1 MLLIPDARRR
11 VTLPS
16 TFKAG
21 QPVDLE
27 PQEDGTF
34 RLVPMVAVPEHQ
46 LWAWRPE
53 VQAAVARSFNEPR
66 GAGVFEEAG
75 AMKLEIQPSFLESAL
90 RQELPVRKGVLKMLE
105 VVETLTMGEL
115 LNHQGVHLEKLGNL
129 HGPDG
134 SPLYSLRVTRSARAV
149 ATVNGETLT
158 LRYVEPDHDKAYR

>member
-11 VTLPS
+11 VTLPP

-53 VQAAVARSFNEPR
+53 VQGAVARSFDEPSISLDSPEGR
-66 GAGVFEEAG
+66 
-75 AMKLEIQPSFLESAL
+75 
-90 RQELPVRKGVLKMLE
+90 
-105 VVETLTMGEL
+105 EL
-115 LNHQGVHLEKLGNL
+115 LKKL
-129 HGPDG
+129 
-134 SPLYSLRVTRSARAV
+134 AQ
-149 ATVNGETLT
+149 
-158 LRYVEPDHDKAYR
+158 

>member
-11 VTLPS
+11 VTLPT

-53 VQAAVARSFNEPR
+53 VQAAVARSFEEP
-66 GAGVFEEAG
+66 GINIDSAEGQAFLK
-75 AMKLEIQPSFLESAL
+75 KLAQ
-90 RQELPVRKGVLKMLE
+90 
-105 VVETLTMGEL
+105 
-115 LNHQGVHLEKLGNL
+115 
-129 HGPDG
+129 
-134 SPLYSLRVTRSARAV
+134 
-149 ATVNGETLT
+149 
-158 LRYVEPDHDKAYR
+158 